1 MLFDNTQIFLQVFLE
16 MIGASHTDFRQKDK
30 NWKSDEFVGLHI
42 VCGWVLGLSLHFSC
56 TFFRQKPGKCN
67 HASKVATTLIA
78 NRLLAPKTSRSERNL
93 PKNHTFRSFLAYF
106 LCQINQM
113 FHLLYN
119 KTSAEYD
126 CFRSH
131 SAEVLL
137 FLCEMITSRVDGR
150 FPLCH
155 HHRLH

>member
-16 MIGASHTDFRQKDK
+16 MIGTSHTDFRQKDK
-30 NWKSDEFVGLHI
+30 NWKSDEFVGVHI
-42 VCGWVLGLSLHFSC
+42 VCGWVLGLFLHFSC

-67 HASKVATTLIA
+67 HAPKVATTLIA
-78 NRLLAPKTSRSERNL
+78 NRLLAPKNPRDASGIYPKITHSARFSPIFCVKSIKCSTYCITKPLRN
-93 PKNHTFRSFLAYF
+93 
-106 LCQINQM
+106 
-113 FHLLYN
+113 
-119 KTSAEYD
+119 D

-137 FLCEMITSRVDGR
+137 FLCEMITSRGDGR